1 TICRISEE
9 AFNRPGTLRYT
20 VEDIPVDMCSH
31 LVLGGFFRYT
41 ETGELD
47 TSDSDDHLTPK
58 CIVNALKEKYP
69 HLKILLEIGEVYNGA
84 SFARL
89 INSADTRERFV
100 NSVMKWVRRYDFDG
114 VSVFWDAYN
123 ATDVTPDAKRDLRDR
138 FSLNRSRAGAASN
151 IGYIACYFTGS
162 IHLIRAH
169 TLPAFSRLVDLF
181 QAFTALLRRTIPGQ
195 TGMHTQLFPS
205 FRDKGSSRRLN
216 LDSIVR
222 MLKDARVPDQK
233 IVVTLSFAG
242 RLFMLLDKNQHGVLA
257 PTNPDYDNE
266 KVATPPFYKTAFH
279 IVLTQICRGQILDGW
294 PAEWDSV
301 TASPYTYD
309 DECWVSYD
317 DEASLRMKVDWAIL
331 QNLAGVFVWSVD
343 QDDYRA
349 DCHGHTYALMRVI
362 YKMTCLGCLPLPPE
376 RECKE

>member
-1 TICRISEE
+1 MER
-9 AFNRPGTLRYT
+9 
-20 VEDIPVDMCSH
+20 
-31 LVLGGFFRYT
+31 
-41 ETGELD
+41 
-47 TSDSDDHLTPK
+47 
-58 CIVNALKEKYP
+58 VNALKERYP

-100 NSVMKWVRRYDFDG
+100 NSVLKWVRRYDFDG

-151 IGYIACYFTGS
+151 TGYIACHFTGS
-162 IHLIRAH
+162 IHFIRVYI
-169 TLPAFSRLVDLF
+169 LPAFSRLVDLF

-205 FRDKGSSRRLN
+205 FRDRGSSRRLN
-216 LDSIVR
+216 LDSIIR
-222 MLKDARVPDQK
+222 MLKDAGVTDQK

-242 RLFMLLDKNQHGVLA
+242 RLFMLLDKDKHEVLD
-257 PTNPDYDNE
+257 PTNPDYDKE
-266 KVATPPFYKTAFH
+266 KVATPPFYKVSFH
-279 IVLTQICRGQILDGW
+279 TVLTQICRSQLLEGW
-294 PAEWDSV
+294 PTVWDSV

-317 DEASLRMKVDWAIL
+317 DEASLRTKVDWAIL

-362 YKMTCLGCLPLPPE
+362 HKMTCLGCLPVTPE